1 MPPSLSWTAALLVFA
16 ATRVGSAAGAAT
28 TPPASTAAP
37 EAPEALEA
45 PEAPARRGFFM
56 RFAPKFS
63 YMFLSSNANVLSSF
77 RQEISSSAYAPG
89 YGLEYQIGREVW
101 GRVSLAVA
109 LDLETYRS
117 VRARVAD
124 QTVAM
129 QEFQLELFAFG
140 LVVTAFPFE
149 DLGWHTAL
157 KVSACSIEPA
167 ADDSAFMGSPFSGP
181 QMRGPCFSAAGGYEW
196 QMSRAWWLGVGVR
209 ASYAHN
215 TSDEGSQ
222 KLNAFSPGL
231 VATATYY

>member
-1 MPPSLSWTAALLVFA
+1 MIPPSLSWRVALLWFV
-16 ATRVGSAAGAAT
+16 ATRVAGATGAT
-28 TPPASTAAP
+28 GATDAAAPAPASTP
-37 EAPEALEA
+37 EE
-45 PEAPARRGFFM
+45 PARQGFFM

-63 YMFLSSNANVLSSF
+63 YMFLSSNANVLSDF

-89 YGLEYQIGREVW
+89 YGFEYQIGREVW

-117 VRARVAD
+117 VRARVAG

-129 QEFQLELFAFG
+129 QQFQLELFAFG

-149 DLGWHTAL
+149 NLGWHTAL
-157 KVSACSIEPA
+157 KVSACSIETA
-167 ADDSAFMGSPFSGP
+167 ADDAAFMGSPFSGP
-181 QMRGPCFSAAGGYEW
+181 QMRGPCFSAMGGYEW
-196 QMSRAWWLGVGVR
+196 RMSRAWWLGVGAR
-209 ASYAHN
+209 ASYGWN
-215 TSDEGSQ
+215 TSDEGGQ